1 MNIVVALLIML
12 ASLAAIYASNRYE
25 YARAALLV
33 LFAVAMELMG
43 LYLLY
48 KSKSTALATLMTGE
62 RITKQRRCA
71 YCACSS
77 CSPFLIDMDACIDVD
92 AGMAHAQAPS

>member
-1 MNIVVALLIML
+1 MGIVLVLASGIVVTASFIRSTTVVPWWDLAMNIVVALLIML

-48 KSKSTALATLMTGE
+48 KSNSAALATVMTGE
-62 RITKQRRCA
+62 HNVITMQC
-71 YCACSS
+71 
-77 CSPFLIDMDACIDVD
+77 
-92 AGMAHAQAPS
+92 